1 MTTLTA
7 TATRPTR
14 LRLLAAGSFAQLSAV
29 WLFLLLFLRA
39 LELAYNIATHGVPGE
54 IGRVVG
60 RALLSDGVYFLR
72 STFFLYLLYVVFNL
86 ISPRAAR
93 AAYVIAC
100 ALLTLVQVGLMYY
113 FSMTT
118 VPLGADLFGYS
129 WEEMKL
135 TVGAAGGFSAPVVGA
150 CLLIVGLVVGAFW
163 LFRRRTGLGNASALG
178 LVVLSVLAVSL
189 SPERVLGLVPVSNEY
204 SRNLASNKALHLASA
219 ASEYFLTEAADPTDI
234 YADAHFGDTGDVGGT
249 ALVSQTYLDEARYP
263 FLHPADAPDVLG
275 PFFKPSPVRPN
286 VVLIIVEGLGRAF
299 TGEDAYL
306 GNFTPFVDSL
316 ARQSLYWENFLSEGG
331 RTFAV
336 LPSLLGSLPFAKN
349 GFTDLGDKMPPHVSL
364 MSILKKNG
372 YRTNFYYG
380 GHSEFDN
387 MAQFVKRNGGDRVS
401 DESNFSPG
409 YPKMPGSGS
418 GFTWGYGDKALFSN
432 YLKTNAPTDTVPKL
446 QVLLTVSTHDP
457 FRINE
462 QDTYLRRMEQRLAK
476 LNLSDAQK
484 KDRLNYRY
492 ELASVL
498 YLDDALRGFF
508 AAYRQRA
515 DFANTIFL
523 ITGDH
528 RMPEIPMTTQLD
540 RFHVPL
546 IVYSPRLS
554 RTATF
559 RSISTHF
566 DVTPSLLSFLKKN
579 HGVRGPAVASWL
591 GTGLDTTRGF
601 RNVHAYP
608 MMMTKAEL
616 VDFAMGPYLLNRGK
630 LYKIREDMTLE
641 PTQEPD
647 PEARLKGAFDRFK
660 QKNDRMLN
668 GSKLVPDSVLT
679 RFGF

>member
-7 TATRPTR
+7 TAPRPTR
-14 LRLLAAGSFAQLSAV
+14 LRFPAPDSFVRLSAI
-29 WLFLLLFLRA
+29 WLGLLLFLR
-39 LELAYNIATHGVPGE
+39 LVELVYNVVTHGVPE
-54 IGRVVG
+54 QLGRVVG
-60 RALLSDGVYFLR
+60 RALLSDLTYFLR
-72 STFFLYLLYVVFNL
+72 STFFLYLIYAVFNL
-86 ISPRAAR
+86 LSQRAAR
-93 AAYVIAC
+93 TAYVAAC
-100 ALLTLVQVGLMYY
+100 ALLTLVQVALMYY

-129 WEEMKL
+129 WEEIKL
-135 TVGAAGGFSAPVVGA
+135 TVGAAGGFSLPVLGA
-150 CLLIVGLVVGAFW
+150 ALLVVGLVVGAFR
-163 LFRRRTGLGNASALG
+163 LFRRRGGLPRNTAYG
-178 LVVLSVLAVSL
+178 LLALSVVALVMAPDRL
-189 SPERVLGLVPVSNEY
+189 TGLVPVGNEY
-204 SRNLASNKALHLASA
+204 SANLAANKSLHLTNA
-219 ASEYFLTEAADPTDI
+219 ASEYFLTEAEDPADI

-249 ALVSQTYLDEARYP
+249 ALVSQNYLDEAQYP
-263 FLHPADAPDVLG
+263 FLHRADAPDVLG
-275 PFFKPSPVRPN
+275 PFFKPSPKKPN
-286 VVLIIVEGLGRAF
+286 IVLIIVEGLGRAF

-331 RTFAV
+331 RTFAA

-372 YRTNFYYG
+372 YSTNFYYG

-387 MAQFVKRNGGDRVS
+387 MAQFLKRNGADRIS
-401 DESNFSPG
+401 DETNFGPG

-432 YLKTNAPTDTVPKL
+432 FLKTNAPTDTVPKL

-457 FRINE
+457 FKINE
-462 QDTYLRRMEQRLAK
+462 QDTYLRRMEARLVG

-508 AAYRQRA
+508 TAYRQRP
-515 DFANTIFL
+515 DFQNTIFL

-528 RMPEIPMTTQLD
+528 RMPEIPMTTQID

-546 IVYSPRLS
+546 IVYSPLLS

-559 RSISTHF
+559 RAISTHF
-566 DVTPSLLSFLKKN
+566 DVAPSLLAFLQKN
-579 HGVRGPAVASWL
+579 HGLRAPSVGSWL

-601 RNVHAYP
+601 RNVHGYP

-641 PTQEPD
+641 PLNEPE

-660 QKNDRMLN
+660 QKNERML
-668 GSKLVPDSVLT
+668 GGAKLVPDSVLAKY
-679 RFGF
+679 GF